1 MMMTKGRALVAE
13 VIVAMVVVAGPGNRQ
28 AHRGPPT
35 WSAETEAERH
45 VLSVAPSGALQTSGV
60 VSAFRHSVLAAFRP
74 TVVAAA
80 QASSDGPQLT
90 ILSPERDAYVSGPTL
105 LRATID
111 PPDAAAAVTFFVDG
125 RQVCMLASPP
135 WECDWDAGATIA
147 EHQVRA
153 VVSLRGG
160 GRIVQTVRTKAV
172 GYSERVNVDVVQ
184 VTVTVSDGRGRF
196 VRGIPQAAFHVFED
210 GHPQSISHF
219 ASEDVPL
226 ELIVAVDISGSMS
239 PAMVKLKK
247 AVKEFLTSVPGEDQV
262 TLLGFNDSIFTLTRK
277 QTDPAERVKAVDRLA
292 PWGST
297 ALYDVILRGIEMLS
311 RQTGRKA
318 LVIFTDGED
327 QGSHATMN
335 DVERRLQASD
345 VTLYM
350 IGQGR
355 GVTLEALKKVMDRLA
370 TPTGGRALFTD
381 NIDEL
386 HDAFADLLDELSNQ
400 YLLGYASTNTRRDD
414 GWRRIKVDVDGHHE
428 IRARQGYRITAL
440 K

>member
-1 MMMTKGRALVAE
+1 MMVTRGRAFVAAA
-13 VIVAMVVVAGPGNRQ
+13 IAAMVVVAHPGDRQ
-28 AHRGPPT
+28 GHRGPPI
-35 WSAETEAERH
+35 WSAEAEAERQ
-45 VLSVAPSGALQTSGV
+45 VRSAAAPGALQTSDV
-60 VSAFRHSVLAAFRP
+60 VSVFRPFVLAGFGP
-74 TVVAAA
+74 TVAAA
-80 QASSDGPQLT
+80 AQTSSDVPQLT
-90 ILSPERDAYVSGPTL
+90 ILSPERDAYVSGPTI
-105 LRATID
+105 LRASIY

-125 RQVCMLASPP
+125 RQVCTLPSPP

-160 GRIVQTVRTKAV
+160 GRVVQTVRTKAV

-210 GHPQSISHF
+210 GHPQTISHF

-262 TLLGFNDSIFTLTRK
+262 TLLGFNDSIFTLARK

-297 ALYDVILRGIEMLS
+297 ALYDVILRGIEMLG

-318 LVIFTDGED
+318 LVVFTDGED

-335 DVERRLQASD
+335 DVERKLQASD
-345 VTLYM
+345 VMLYM

-381 NIDEL
+381 SIDEL

-414 GWRRIKVDVDGHHE
+414 VWRRIRVDVDGHHE

-440 K
+440 R